1 LSFVSAAV
9 LSTPLRCDEFHWR
22 VLQPMVVA
30 SVPVLTNER
39 TQGFHYA
46 TKWVGPQDSVSGQMF
61 IALEAEMDS
70 RGRFIEEPPVS

>member
-1 LSFVSAAV
+1 
-9 LSTPLRCDEFHWR
+9 
-22 VLQPMVVA
+22 MVVA
-30 SVPVLTNER
+30 SVSVLTNER